1 MFDSLTAGA
10 LTLFNTTDQ
19 TSFDTTGSTFDW
31 NSDTNTA
38 TWELSSL
45 ALTDG
50 TYSVGLSA
58 ATIRNSAG
66 ISLDG
71 NGDGNAGDDFQLSLD
86 VSTEAVDRIL
96 GDLDDDGD
104 VDFTDF
110 QILSAQFGNS
120 GESVGNA
127 DLDDDGT
134 VGFADFLILSQN
146 FNRQVDG

>member
-86 VSTEAVDRIL
+86 VSTEAVIEFLAIWTTTVMWTLPTSKFLVHSLATRANL
-96 GDLDDDGD
+96 LETLTWMTTERSDLR
-104 VDFTDF
+104 T
-110 QILSAQFGNS
+110 S
-120 GESVGNA
+120 
-127 DLDDDGT
+127 
-134 VGFADFLILSQN
+134 
-146 FNRQVDG
+146 